1 MKKAAKWI
9 ALSLG
14 IMLAGGLVAKATLAD
29 SYGDSQRAHWRKGG
43 WGYRNPIKLMEK
55 KLDLKEDQVDKISD
69 IMTQTR
75 KKTVKLRADLRVARI
90 ELGELL
96 TADEM
101 DQAKVDE
108 KIAQIGKGAERMI
121 SHWTGAYAQIRETLT
136 PEQRKKMKPLVQ
148 GMLSGGRGR
157 FGKMWGRSHKE
168 L

>member
-29 SYGDSQRAHWRKGG
+29 SYGDSHRAHWRKGG

-136 PEQRKKMKPLVQ
+136 LEQRKKMKPLVQ

>member
-14 IMLAGGLVAKATLAD
+14 IILAGGLVARATLAD
-29 SYGDSQRAHWRKGG
+29 PHGDFRRAHWRKGG
-43 WGYRNPIKLMEK
+43 WGHGNPVKFMEK
-55 KLDLKEDQVDKISD
+55 KLDLREDQVDRISD
-69 IMTQTR
+69 IMIQTR
-75 KKTVKLRADLRVARI
+75 KKTVRLRADLRVAKI

-101 DQAKVDE
+101 DRAKVDE
-108 KIAQIGKGAERMI
+108 KIAQIGEGAERMI
-121 SHWTGAYAQIRETLT
+121 RYWTGAYARIRETLT

-148 GMLSGGRGR
+148 GMLSGKRGR
-157 FGKMWGRSHKE
+157 FGKMWGRNHKE